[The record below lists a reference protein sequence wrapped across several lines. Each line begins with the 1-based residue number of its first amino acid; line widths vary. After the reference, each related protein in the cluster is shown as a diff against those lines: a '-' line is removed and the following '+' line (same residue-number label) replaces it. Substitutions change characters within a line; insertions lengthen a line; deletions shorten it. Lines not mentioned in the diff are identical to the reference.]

1 MSAIT
6 RTPENTG
13 YLQPSKFLLTFDRI
27 PNCQYFCQSVNIPG
41 MSLGQAQMTSPMLD
55 VFAPGNKLTYNQLNV
70 NFPVDAAVVSWKEIH
85 EWFRSIASSERLPES
100 NRLSDQQTK
109 FGSKKPKYYSDAIL
123 TVLSALNNP
132 IVRIQFINA
141 FPVSLSDIQFD
152 TRMTAEDIITC
163 DATFVYD
170 YFNFVSL

>member
-1 MSAIT
+1 
-6 RTPENTG
+6 
-13 YLQPSKFLLTFDRI
+13 
-27 PNCQYFCQSVNIPG
+27 
-41 MSLGQAQMTSPMLD
+41 MTSPMLD

-85 EWFRSIASSERLPES
+85 EWFRSIASPEGFPER

>member
-55 VFAPGNKLTYNQLNV
+55 VFAPG
-70 NFPVDAAVVSWKEIH
+70 WKEIH
-85 EWFRSIASSERLPES
+85 EWFRSIASPEGFPER

>member
-1 MSAIT
+1 
-6 RTPENTG
+6 
-13 YLQPSKFLLTFDRI
+13 
-27 PNCQYFCQSVNIPG
+27 
-41 MSLGQAQMTSPMLD
+41 MLD
-55 VFAPGNKLTYNQLNV
+55 VFAPGNKIIYNPLSV
-70 NFPVDAAVVSWKEIH
+70 NFIVDEKIDGWQQIH
-85 EWFRSIASSERLPES
+85 AWFRSIASPEGFSER

-109 FGSKKPKYYSDAIL
+109 FNSKKPKYYSDAIL

-132 IVRIQFINA
+132 IVKIQFINA

-152 TRMTAEDIITC
+152 TRMGAEDIITC